1 MNLKKLVKLL
11 PVFFFLSCGFNLI
24 QINKTYRDV
33 SILSEARIIREIDYE
48 ILQKEVGEHSQF
60 YFLYIFPVTPHL
72 NIEYA
77 LSQAVQKVENGESI
91 VNLKIWHETHNY
103 FPLGK
108 VSVVKVEGDIIKY
121 NKK

>member
-1 MNLKKLVKLL
+1 MKIKNLFKLL
-11 PVFFFLSCGFNLI
+11 PLLLYFNCGFNLLK
-24 QINKTYRDV
+24 INKTYRDV
-33 SILSEARIIREIDYE
+33 SILNEARIIREVNYQIIE
-48 ILQKEVGEHSQF
+48 KAEGEHSQF

-72 NIEYA
+72 DMEYA

-108 VSVVKVEGDIIKY
+108 VSVVKVEGDVIKY
-121 NKK
+121 NK